1 MNLTG
6 TEVRVGMTA
15 TANVSSVNTVGS
27 VTIGS
32 PVAALVYQDAPNVAY
47 SLRMDIASGET
58 LTLDMTTGAV
68 TGVDPGVLQVETAT
82 VVAAAGITT
91 AGDATVIVT
100 AANLTG
106 SPLTVSVPLLLTD
119 TTTTLVATKIR
130 AALTAS
136 IPPSIFTIGGTG
148 ADITL
153 TAVKAIANDTA
164 LNVSIANGTCAGIT
178 AAPTSTNTT
187 AGVIATQ
194 AYRIQG
200 TVWDQTDF
208 EGEPLPTM
216 TKVHAINISCK
227 EKDIPNSFLEIGY
240 TAFSDVTKFY
250 KPFNMLEFSP
260 NGDHP
265 STGDTISFLSSDGDA
280 SFTIDIHAGT

>member
-15 TANVSSVNTVGS
+15 TANVASVNTVGS

-58 LTLDMTTGAV
+58 LTLDMATGAV

-100 AANLTG
+100 AANLVG

-119 TTTTLVATKIR
+119 TTATLVATKIR
-130 AALTAS
+130 AALTATS
-136 IPPSIFTIGGTG
+136 AITSIFTVVGTG

-153 TAVKAIANDTA
+153 TAVKAIANDTT
-164 LNVSIANGTCAGIT
+164 LNISIANGTCAGIT

-187 AGVIATQ
+187 AGVLRTQ
-194 AYRIQG
+194 TYRISG
-200 TVWDQTDF
+200 ATWDETDF
-208 EGEPLPTM
+208 EGEPLPVM
-216 TKVHAINISCK
+216 TKAHSVYTKRIGGNGNLVISAS
-227 EKDIPNSFLEIGY
+227 DGEIF
-240 TAFSDVTKFY
+240 ALKNLAAVLVFD
-250 KPFNMLEFSP
+250 P
-260 NGDHP
+260 NG
-265 STGDTISFLSSDGDA
+265 SLYMSEDTISFLASTGDV
-280 SFTIDIHAGT
+280 SLTIDIHAGT

>member
-47 SLRMDIASGET
+47 SLRMDIAAGET
-58 LTLDMTTGAV
+58 LTLDMATGAV

-100 AANLTG
+100 AANLVG

-119 TTTTLVATKIR
+119 TTATLVATKIR

-136 IPPSIFTIGGTG
+136 IPPSIFTVGGTG

-153 TAVKAIANDTA
+153 TAVKAIANDTT
-164 LNVSIANGTCAGIT
+164 LNISIDNGTCAGIT

-187 AGVIATQ
+187 AGVLRTQ

-208 EGEPLPTM
+208 EGEPLPAMSEVTCIFANLILGGIVITSGTDQTTIYPLGKM
-216 TKVHAINISCK
+216 ILFQPAGGILASGGSISF
-227 EKDIPNSFLEIGY
+227 E
-240 TAFSDVTKFY
+240 
-250 KPFNMLEFSP
+250 PFA
-260 NGDHP
+260 
-265 STGDTISFLSSDGDA
+265 TGDETDA
-280 SFTIDIHAGT
+280 SFTIDIHALA

>member
-47 SLRMDIASGET
+47 SLRMDIAAGET
-58 LTLDMTTGAV
+58 LTLDMATGAV

-100 AANLTG
+100 AANLVG
-106 SPLTVSVPLLLTD
+106 SPLTVSVPLELAFD
-119 TTTTLVATKIR
+119 AEESAIAIR
-130 AALTAS
+130 NALEEISAIT
-136 IPPSIFTIGGTG
+136 SIFTVGGAG

-153 TAVKAIANDTA
+153 TAVKAITNDIT
-164 LNVSIANGTCAGIT
+164 LNISIDNGTCAGIT

-187 AGVIATQ
+187 AGVLRTQ
-194 AYRIQG
+194 AYRISG
-200 TVWDQTDF
+200 ATWDETDF
-208 EGEPLPTM
+208 EGEPLPAM
-216 TKVHAINISCK
+216 TKAHCVYVNVS
-227 EKDIPNSFLEIGY
+227 EL
-240 TAFSDVTKFY
+240 
-250 KPFNMLEFSP
+250 
-260 NGDHP
+260 
-265 STGDTISFLSSDGDA
+265 SDGNLRFFAVDIIRPSGSNIYFDGNGELTLA
-280 SFTIDIHAGT
+280 IQAVDLSALDGDVSLTIDIHAGT

>member
-15 TANVSSVNTVGS
+15 TANVASVNTVGS

-68 TGVDPGVLQVETAT
+68 TGVDPGVQQVEIAT
-82 VVAAAGITT
+82 VVAPAGITT

-100 AANLTG
+100 AANLVG

-119 TTTTLVATKIR
+119 TTATLVATKIR
-130 AALTAS
+130 AALTATPAITS
-136 IPPSIFTIGGTG
+136 VFLVSG
-148 ADITL
+148 ASTNIAL
-153 TAVKAIANDTA
+153 TAIKAIANDTT
-164 LNVSIANGTCAGIT
+164 LNISIANGTCAGIT

-187 AGVIATQ
+187 AGVLRTQ
-194 AYRIQG
+194 AYRISG
-200 TVWDQTDF
+200 ATWDLTDF

-216 TKVHAINISCK
+216 TKAHCVYVKRIGGEGALMFDGVVTIRPTSSNVYFDSNGELPYSSSTIDFEAI
-227 EKDIPNSFLEIGY
+227 EG
-240 TAFSDVTKFY
+240 DV
-250 KPFNMLEFSP
+250 S
-260 NGDHP
+260 
-265 STGDTISFLSSDGDA
+265 LS
-280 SFTIDIHAGT
+280 IDIHAGT